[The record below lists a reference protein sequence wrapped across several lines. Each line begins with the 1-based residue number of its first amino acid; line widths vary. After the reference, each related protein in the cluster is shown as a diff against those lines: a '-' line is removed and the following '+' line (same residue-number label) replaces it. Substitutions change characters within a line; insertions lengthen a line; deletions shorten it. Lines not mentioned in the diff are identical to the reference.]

1 MKNNKLIIYKNNIFI
16 KIAEFFKKLF
26 SRKKILQSKNE
37 NISND
42 IRDSFIE
49 SIQIKKDK
57 EKLRLCKLKQQYDN
71 GEIDEDDIP
80 DEDVEKL
87 VELYEEETDKLKAD
101 TEKIK
106 NHIRQMLKQ
115 LQKTKRCDIK

>member
-1 MKNNKLIIYKNNIFI
+1 MKNNKLIIYKNNIFT
-16 KIAEFFKKLF
+16 KIAEFFKKIF
-26 SRKKILQSKNE
+26 SKKKILQSKNE

-49 SIQIKKDK
+49 SIQIKKGK

>member
-42 IRDSFIE
+42 TRDSFIE

-57 EKLRLCKLKQQYDN
+57 EKLRLCRLKQQYDN
-71 GEIDEDDIP
+71 GEIDIP
-80 DEDVEKL
+80 DEDVEKI
-87 VELYEEETDKLKAD
+87 VELYEKETEKLKAD

>member
-57 EKLRLCKLKQQYDN
+57 ENLRLCKLKQQYDN

-80 DEDVEKL
+80 DEDVEKI
-87 VELYEEETDKLKAD
+87 VELYEKETDKLKAD

>member
-1 MKNNKLIIYKNNIFI
+1 MKNNKLIIYKNNIFT
-16 KIAEFFKKLF
+16 KIAEFFEKIF

>member
-16 KIAEFFKKLF
+16 KIAEFFKKFF

-42 IRDSFIE
+42 TRDSFIE

-57 EKLRLCKLKQQYDN
+57 EKLRLCRLKQQYDN

-80 DEDVEKL
+80 DEDVEKI
-87 VELYEEETDKLKAD
+87 VELYEKETEKLKAD

-115 LQKTKRCDIK
+115 LQKTKKCDIK

>member
-42 IRDSFIE
+42 TRDSFIE

-80 DEDVEKL
+80 DEDVEKI
-87 VELYEEETDKLKAD
+87 VELYEKETEKLKAD

>member
-1 MKNNKLIIYKNNIFI
+1 MKNNKLIIYKNNIFT
-16 KIAEFFKKLF
+16 KIAEFFKKIF

-57 EKLRLCKLKQQYDN
+57 EKLRLCRLKQQYDN

-80 DEDVEKL
+80 DEDVEKI
-87 VELYEEETDKLKAD
+87 VELYEKETDKLKAD

>member
-16 KIAEFFKKLF
+16 KIADFFKKLF

>member
-1 MKNNKLIIYKNNIFI
+1 MKNNKLIIYKNNIFT
-16 KIAEFFKKLF
+16 KIAEFFKKIF

-106 NHIRQMLKQ
+106 NNIRQMLKQ

>member
-1 MKNNKLIIYKNNIFI
+1 MS
-16 KIAEFFKKLF
+16 E
-26 SRKKILQSKNE
+26 E
-37 NISND
+37 
-42 IRDSFIE
+42 
-49 SIQIKKDK
+49 IKKDK

-80 DEDVEKL
+80 DEDVEKI
-87 VELYEEETDKLKAD
+87 VELYEKETDKLKAD

>member
-49 SIQIKKDK
+49 SIKIKKDK

>member
-16 KIAEFFKKLF
+16 KIADFFKKLF

-71 GEIDEDDIP
+71 GEIDENDIP

>member
-1 MKNNKLIIYKNNIFI
+1 MKNNKLIIYKNNIFT
-16 KIAEFFKKLF
+16 KIAEFFKKIF

-57 EKLRLCKLKQQYDN
+57 EKLRLCRLKQQYDN
-71 GEIDEDDIP
+71 GEIDEGDIP

-87 VELYEEETDKLKAD
+87 VELYEKETDKLKAD

>member
-1 MKNNKLIIYKNNIFI
+1 MLALLRKNLYWRLLKVVENKFSIWYINNVRYVNKN
-16 KIAEFFKKLF
+16 
-26 SRKKILQSKNE
+26 
-37 NISND
+37 
-42 IRDSFIE
+42 
-49 SIQIKKDK
+49 
-57 EKLRLCKLKQQYDN
+57 
-71 GEIDEDDIP
+71 EIDEGDIP

-87 VELYEEETDKLKAD
+87 VELYEKETDKLKAD

>member
-42 IRDSFIE
+42 TRDSFIE

-57 EKLRLCKLKQQYDN
+57 EKLRLCRLKQQYDN

-80 DEDVEKL
+80 DEDVEKI
-87 VELYEEETDKLKAD
+87 VELYEKETDKLKAD

>member
-1 MKNNKLIIYKNNIFI
+1 MKNNKLIIYKNNIFT
-16 KIAEFFKKLF
+16 KIAEFFKKIF

-87 VELYEEETDKLKAD
+87 VELYEKETDKLKAD

>member
-1 MKNNKLIIYKNNIFI
+1 MKNNKLIIYKNNIFT
-16 KIAEFFKKLF
+16 KIAEFFKKIF

>member
-42 IRDSFIE
+42 TRDSFIE

-57 EKLRLCKLKQQYDN
+57 EKLRLCRLKQQYDN

-80 DEDVEKL
+80 DEDVEKI
-87 VELYEEETDKLKAD
+87 VELYEKETEKLKAD

-115 LQKTKRCDIK
+115 LQKTKKCDIK

>member
-1 MKNNKLIIYKNNIFI
+1 MLALLRKNLYCRLLKVVENKFSIWYINNGIYVNKN
-16 KIAEFFKKLF
+16 
-26 SRKKILQSKNE
+26 
-37 NISND
+37 
-42 IRDSFIE
+42 
-49 SIQIKKDK
+49 
-57 EKLRLCKLKQQYDN
+57 
-71 GEIDEDDIP
+71 EIDEGDIP

-87 VELYEEETDKLKAD
+87 VKLYEKETDKLKAD

>member
-1 MKNNKLIIYKNNIFI
+1 MKNNKLIIYKNNIFT
-16 KIAEFFKKLF
+16 KIAEFFKKIF

-57 EKLRLCKLKQQYDN
+57 EKLRLCRLKQQYDN

>member
-1 MKNNKLIIYKNNIFI
+1 MKNNKLIIYKNNIFT
-16 KIAEFFKKLF
+16 KIAEFFKKIF
-26 SRKKILQSKNE
+26 SKKKILQSKNE

>member
-42 IRDSFIE
+42 TRDSFIE

-57 EKLRLCKLKQQYDN
+57 EKLRLCRLKQQYDN

-80 DEDVEKL
+80 DEDVEKI
-87 VELYEEETDKLKAD
+87 VELYEKETEKLKAD

>member
-1 MKNNKLIIYKNNIFI
+1 MKNNKLIIYKNNIFT

>member
-1 MKNNKLIIYKNNIFI
+1 MKNNKLIIYKNNIFT
-16 KIAEFFKKLF
+16 KIAEFFKKIF

-80 DEDVEKL
+80 DEDVEKI
-87 VELYEEETDKLKAD
+87 VELYEKETDKLKAD

>member
-16 KIAEFFKKLF
+16 KIAEFFKKFF

-49 SIQIKKDK
+49 SIQIKEDK

-80 DEDVEKL
+80 DEDVEKI
-87 VELYEEETDKLKAD
+87 VELYEKETDKLKAD

>member
-16 KIAEFFKKLF
+16 KIAEFFLKLF

-42 IRDSFIE
+42 TRDSFIE

-57 EKLRLCKLKQQYDN
+57 EKLRLCRLKQQYDN

-80 DEDVEKL
+80 DEDVEKI
-87 VELYEEETDKLKAD
+87 VELYEKETEKLKAD

-115 LQKTKRCDIK
+115 LQKTKKCDIK